1 MLASLTFWFLTI
13 SSYKEVFHTVLVLL
27 DQKKPAYVAHLILNF
42 HEVIADLLHIYTIEQ
57 TYSMNTRATLFLEIE
72 VWIVM

>member
-1 MLASLTFWFLTI
+1 
-13 SSYKEVFHTVLVLL
+13 VLVLL

-57 TYSMNTRATLFLEIE
+57 TSSMNTRATLFLEIE